1 MGQTA
6 RSLSNWPERCRGGKG
21 AVSGVGRML
30 SGEGKGSVRVTVTR
44 NEKSESRGGNRIRK
58 DPEAKQQKHVWI
70 PQPISEVDMGVGAA
84 PPAMSLPP

>member
-1 MGQTA
+1 
-6 RSLSNWPERCRGGKG
+6 
-21 AVSGVGRML
+21 ML

-84 PPAMSLPP
+84 PPATSLPP